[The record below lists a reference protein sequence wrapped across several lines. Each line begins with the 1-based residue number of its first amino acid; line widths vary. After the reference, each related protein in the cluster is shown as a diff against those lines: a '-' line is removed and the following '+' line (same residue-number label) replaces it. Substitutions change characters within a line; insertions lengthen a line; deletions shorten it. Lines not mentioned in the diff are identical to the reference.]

1 MPTDTKKMIL
11 ATDEPC
17 HLSLHRKYMPLCS
30 MYFPAEEDL
39 VLSALEYII
48 GEKKTKQSYKN
59 ARVVV

>member
-1 MPTDTKKMIL
+1 MIL

-17 HLSLHRKYMPLCS
+17 HLSLHRKYMRLCS

>member
-1 MPTDTKKMIL
+1 MSLVIL
-11 ATDEPC
+11 AYIA
-17 HLSLHRKYMPLCS
+17 H
-30 MYFPAEEDL
+30 FPAEEDL